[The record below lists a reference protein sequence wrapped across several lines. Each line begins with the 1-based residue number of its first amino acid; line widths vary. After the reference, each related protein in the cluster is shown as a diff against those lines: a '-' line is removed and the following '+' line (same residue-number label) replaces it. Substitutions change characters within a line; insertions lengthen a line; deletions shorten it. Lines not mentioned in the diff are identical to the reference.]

1 MTININGRP
10 LTIPL
15 FAMSLLTDYL
25 ALCWFRNNPA
35 DLHPSRSFMWKTV
48 AFYLILGMIVEFLIA
63 DVEGILEV
71 ILRTFMAFSSITV
84 LLFTIKKWQYFQQL
98 FIAIFVCEN
107 FIMVL
112 ATATEGLYFFL
123 VMKHYEYAEHLS
135 ISIAVLLVGWY
146 LSIVAYI
153 LRQAF
158 QFKMS
163 LSLTLAF
170 SYFILTYGI
179 PMLFMDM

>member
-1 MTININGRP
+1 
-10 LTIPL
+10 
-15 FAMSLLTDYL
+15 MSLLIDYL
-25 ALCWFRNNPA
+25 ALCWFRNNPT
-35 DLHPSRSFMWKTV
+35 DLHPSKSFMWKAV
-48 AFYLILGMIVEFLIA
+48 AFYLVSGMIVEFLIA

-71 ILRTFMAFSSITV
+71 LLRTFMAFSSVIT
-84 LLFTIKKWQYFQQL
+84 LLLIIKKWQYFQQL

-123 VMKHYEYAEHLS
+123 VMEHYPYAEHLS
-135 ISIAVLLVGWY
+135 IGIAVLLVGWY

-158 QFKMS
+158 QCKLS
-163 LSLTLAF
+163 ISLTLAL

>member
-1 MTININGRP
+1 
-10 LTIPL
+10 
-15 FAMSLLTDYL
+15 MSLLIDYL

-35 DLHPSRSFMWKTV
+35 DLHPSKSFMWKTV
-48 AFYLILGMIVEFLIA
+48 GFYLVLGMIVEFLIA

-71 ILRTFMAFSSITV
+71 LLRTLMAFSSITT
-84 LLFTIKKWQYFQQL
+84 LLLVIKKWQYFQQL
-98 FIAIFVCEN
+98 FIAIFICEN

-135 ISIAVLLVGWY
+135 IGIAVLLVGWY
-146 LSIVAYI
+146 LAIVAYI

>member
-1 MTININGRP
+1 
-10 LTIPL
+10 
-15 FAMSLLTDYL
+15 MSLLIKYL
-25 ALCWFRNNPA
+25 AICWFRNNPA
-35 DLHPSRSFMWKTV
+35 DLHPSTAFMWKSI
-48 AFYLILGMIVEFLIA
+48 AFYLVSGMIVEFLIA

-71 ILRTFMAFSSITV
+71 LLRAFMAFSSITA
-84 LLFTIKKWQYFQQL
+84 LLLTIKKWQYFQQL

-112 ATATEGLYFFL
+112 ATATEGLYFWL

-135 ISIAVLLVGWY
+135 IGIAVLLVGWY
-146 LSIVAYI
+146 LAIVAYI

-158 QFKMS
+158 QFKIT
-163 LSLTLAF
+163 LSITLAF
-170 SYFILTYGI
+170 SYFVLTYGI